1 MTLGGMTG
9 ADEDIPNNE
18 DSTST
23 RRKSPKWTTKQNLVG
38 GKTGSGSS
46 GSKRAHNPNASDSN
60 SVGSS
65 ARPMGRDASKKK
77 VKKKVRVMHAW
88 KSLMKS
94 EMISS
99 N

>member
-1 MTLGGMTG
+1 MLEWL
-9 ADEDIPNNE
+9 AVHDQPRY
-18 DSTST
+18 SS
-23 RRKSPKWTTKQNLVG
+23 QVG
-38 GKTGSGSS
+38 EKTGSGSS

-99 N
+99 NWKRKS